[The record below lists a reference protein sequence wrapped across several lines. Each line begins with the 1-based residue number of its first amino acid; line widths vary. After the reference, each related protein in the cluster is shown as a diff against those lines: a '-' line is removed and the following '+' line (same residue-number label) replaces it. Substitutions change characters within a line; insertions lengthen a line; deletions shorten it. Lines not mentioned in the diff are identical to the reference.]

1 MTTGSTT
8 IAAIRRARARYGLA
22 ALVVLPAV
30 FAVIWVVF
38 IASDTPAGPLVTD
51 PDDFVTTLLNGLTI
65 SGLYFIVASGFTLIF
80 GLMRAVNMAH
90 GSVFLLGGYLAIELQ
105 RNLVGRGAGI
115 SPSEV
120 SILEWILPLLLA
132 SVVAGLVGLVMHQLF
147 IRPFQGEDLRQALI
161 TIAISVILADQMIA
175 RFGGVAKDLAWPAA
189 LFKFVDYFGI
199 RYSVT
204 RLFILGSALVVGV
217 LLWLWLKKTRTG
229 MVIRAGV
236 DDTPMVQALGINV
249 QVVFALAF
257 VVGSVLAGVGGVMG
271 ASFAALA
278 PGVDGLWLLN
288 SLVVVI
294 IGGMGSL
301 SGAAAGSLL
310 YGIVTAFAPAYL
322 PAAYTHYS
330 IIFTFVLL
338 VGVLAVRPYGLFGKP
353 A

>member
-1 MTTGSTT
+1 MTAGAVTRS
-8 IAAIRRARARYGLA
+8 AIRDARARYGLA
-22 ALVVLPAV
+22 ALVAIPAV
-30 FAVIWVVF
+30 FAVIWVLFV
-38 IASDTPAGPLVTD
+38 ATDTPAGPLVTH
-51 PDDFVTTLLNGLTI
+51 PDDFFTTVLNGLTI

-90 GSVFLLGGYLAIELQ
+90 GSFFLLGGYLAIELQ
-105 RNLVGRGAGI
+105 RAMVGRGAGI

-120 SILEWILPLLLA
+120 SLFQWVLPMLLGA
-132 SVVAGLVGLVMHQLF
+132 FAAAVAGVLTHQIF
-147 IRPFQGEDLRQALI
+147 MRWFQGEELRQALI
-161 TIAISVILADQMIA
+161 TIAISVIAADQMI
-175 RFGGVAKDLAWPAA
+175 RQFGGVAIDLAWPDL
-189 LFKFVDYFGI
+189 LFKFPTIFGV
-199 RYSVT
+199 RYSLT
-204 RLFILGSALVVGV
+204 RLFILGSAIVVGG

-249 QVVFALAF
+249 QVVFGVAF
-257 VVGSVLAGVGGVMG
+257 IVGSILAGVGGVMG

-278 PGVDGLWLLN
+278 PNVDGLWLLN

-301 SGAAAGSLL
+301 TGAAAGSLL

-322 PAAYTHYS
+322 PATYTHYS

-338 VGVLAVRPYGLFGKP
+338 VVILAVRPYGLFGKP